1 MTWHASTCVC
11 DHIQVVTLWW
21 VTLYDIYGCW
31 RGDLN
36 IAGDTAMS
44 HFTWHLWLSE
54 RWLNIAGDTMMSHFT
69 WHLWLSERW
78 LSIAIFWDLTLC
90 GLMAVGWCVRG
101 TCSAVKY
108 STHDSSRTVMLG
120 LLSPHLPPNPICK
133 CSLNYVRFEVL
144 VTVLLKVLW
153 DVIVCHWL
161 WSFWCYR
168 RF

>member
-1 MTWHASTCVC
+1 MTWLASTCNC
-11 DHIQVVTLWW
+11 ARIQVVTLWW
-21 VTLYDIYGCW
+21 VALHDIYGCW

-44 HFTWHLWLSE
+44 HFAWHSWLSE
-54 RWLNIAGDTMMSHFT
+54 RWLNIAV
-69 WHLWLSERW
+69 
-78 LSIAIFWDLTLC
+78 FWDLTLC
-90 GLMAVGWCVRG
+90 GLMAVGWCFRG

-120 LLSPHLPPNPICK
+120 LLSPHSPPNPICK